1 MTISERQW
9 TGYTENGIYS
19 NVGIPRGL
27 HVKKVW
33 AKALTESFT
42 QEHKFHPTLKLT
54 ENKIRQLVDDYWK
67 ANPDNRHKS
76 LQDLRKKVLYCI
88 KRYDCRCASRHS
100 CQLRNCWSTPH
111 GLLEILQRHLHLE
124 VEGMSDSLHHSN
136 LFSTWISGY
145 KSDKS
150 FGALFDIFTQS
161 LSGKNSYI
169 NPPFNN
175 LSTNENAISR
185 IIRKIANDIK
195 TDEPTRTILLIPIF
209 EGMDGHRYET
219 QARKAKFL
227 EIASFPAESFCFVAP
242 EAFSIGDEYTPGPF
256 KGEVGLYLAA
266 NKSSLKIDP
275 IDWDTL
281 TEDIKT
287 WSQTKCRKSVRI
299 CKSTLEKFNER
310 IQLQYHPR
318 VPSYPCHTQYCNS
331 SPTYHYYDFSMKP
344 SNEFEHLK
352 KYIRDEN
359 HLRLL
364 NRMNQHDRF
373 AAVVGILP
381 NQLIRMIT
389 EVKPDDKDAILKDL
403 RLTSFWQGYR
413 VWRQRVNLYREY
425 WRDKVPTCLK
435 GKPEVLDKC
444 VNPFHYL
451 TLVNPTKAP
460 SLGTCNCSAQIKVKK
475 NKRKLPEVKGNMK
488 IDNWLVK
495 VRVVEEKKSIKIR
508 NKTAVTDGT
517 DELDYNDLSGLDHK
531 HLPASTIPLD
541 SQKDKHLRIRT
552 SGQIVLE
559 EQDRKKRLKLLS

>member
-1 MTISERQW
+1 MNVFSYSIIPEYLHIRVTRSITIRVQFTITMT
-9 TGYTENGIYS
+9 
-19 NVGIPRGL
+19 
-27 HVKKVW
+27 
-33 AKALTESFT
+33 
-42 QEHKFHPTLKLT
+42 
-54 ENKIRQLVDDYWK
+54 
-67 ANPDNRHKS
+67 
-76 LQDLRKKVLYCI
+76 CI
-88 KRYDCRCASRHS
+88 
-100 CQLRNCWSTPH
+100 
-111 GLLEILQRHLHLE
+111 
-124 VEGMSDSLHHSN
+124 
-136 LFSTWISGY
+136 
-145 KSDKS
+145 
-150 FGALFDIFTQS
+150 
-161 LSGKNSYI
+161 
-169 NPPFNN
+169 
-175 LSTNENAISR
+175 
-185 IIRKIANDIK
+185 
-195 TDEPTRTILLIPIF
+195 
-209 EGMDGHRYET
+209 
-219 QARKAKFL
+219 
-227 EIASFPAESFCFVAP
+227 
-242 EAFSIGDEYTPGPF
+242 
-256 KGEVGLYLAA
+256 
-266 NKSSLKIDP
+266 
-275 IDWDTL
+275 
-281 TEDIKT
+281 
-287 WSQTKCRKSVRI
+287 
-299 CKSTLEKFNER
+299 
-310 IQLQYHPR
+310 
-318 VPSYPCHTQYCNS
+318 
-331 SPTYHYYDFSMKP
+331 KP

-373 AAVVGILP
+373 AAVLGILP

-413 VWRQRVNLYREY
+413 VWRQRMNLYREY

-517 DELDYNDLSGLDHK
+517 DELDYNDLSDLDHK

-541 SQKDKHLRIRT
+541 SLKDKHLRIRT
-552 SGQIVLE
+552 SGQMVLE